1 MEKYNNLE
9 LAVLSCLVQ
18 RADLMKDTKLETKH
32 FKKHYKIWNFLKAF
46 YDKFGNFDLTL
57 MMAVSKNK
65 YRMIEYIMWLLDK
78 EPAPSLFKMYEEQL
92 LNAYETN
99 EREAWLREKVY
110 ELANSYFVS
119 AVDTKQFKSE
129 LEKIFKN
136 SEEIFGGK
144 ENGFE

>member
-78 EPAPSLFKMYEEQL
+78 EPAPSLFKVYEEQL
-92 LNAYETN
+92 LKEFDG
-99 EREAWLREKVY
+99 LEKQNWIKDKCY
-110 ELANSYFVS
+110 ELANDFYVGALSSEDFKKQ
-119 AVDTKQFKSE
+119 VDEVYKKA
-129 LEKIFKN
+129 N
-136 SEEIFGGK
+136 EIFGG
-144 ENGFE
+144 E